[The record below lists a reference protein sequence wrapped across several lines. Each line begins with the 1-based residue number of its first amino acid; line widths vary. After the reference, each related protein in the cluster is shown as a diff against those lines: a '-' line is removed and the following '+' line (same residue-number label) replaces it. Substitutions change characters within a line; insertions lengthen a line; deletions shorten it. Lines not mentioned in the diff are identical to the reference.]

1 VPIYEYQCRAC
12 GHQFERLLRPGAV
25 DETGCPA
32 CGGADPERLQS
43 GFAVTSDG
51 LSQARIDRARQQIR
65 TSKDTKD
72 KQVAQAEYEHKHR
85 NDHH

>member
-1 VPIYEYQCRAC
+1 MPIYEYECRSCA
-12 GHQFERLLRPGAV
+12 HQFERLLRPGESGEPA
-25 DETGCPA
+25 CPA
-32 CGGADPERLQS
+32 CGGVDLERLQS

-51 LSQARIDRARQQIR
+51 LSQARVDRARRQIR
-65 TSKDTKD
+65 ASKDTRD